1 MINPLR
7 EIFLRFLAQL
17 KVLDSDLAHK
27 LVVFLELVPR
37 IQIIVVELHAS
48 DVGIGGRT
56 DPERGHATPVDIQ
69 GAVGEEVE
77 EQPIVWLLGVRDV
90 LGEVVLVAHAVER
103 GRVVDRE

>member
-1 MINPLR
+1 MVNPLG
-7 EIFLRFLAQL
+7 EVVLGFLAQL

-27 LVVFLELVPR
+27 LVVFFKFVPR
-37 IQIIVVELHAS
+37 LHMIVVKLHAS

-56 DPERGHATPVDIQ
+56 DPERSHATPVDIQ

-77 EQPIVWLLGVRDV
+77 EQTVVWLLGVCDV

-103 GRVVDRE
+103 RRVVDRE